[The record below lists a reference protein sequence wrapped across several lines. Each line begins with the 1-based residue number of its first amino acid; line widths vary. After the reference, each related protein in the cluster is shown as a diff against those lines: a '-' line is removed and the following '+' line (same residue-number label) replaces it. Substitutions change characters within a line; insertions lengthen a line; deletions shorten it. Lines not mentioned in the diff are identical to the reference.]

1 MNCDK
6 CGKTLTEVVKH
17 KEKHFCKECYDD
29 IFKE

>member
-1 MNCDK
+1 MICDK
-6 CGKTLTEVVKH
+6 CGKTLTEAIKH